1 MLKTIHNVE
10 TGEIITR
17 EMTEDEIAAAE
28 RVSAEQN
35 RRIAEREA
43 KEASRQAVLTK
54 LGLTPEEAQALLGQ
68 HNLQTQ

>member
-17 EMTEDEIAAAE
+17 EMTEDEIATVE

-35 RRIAEREA
+35 RRKAEREA
-43 KEASRQAVLTK
+43 KEAKRQEVLTK
-54 LGLTPEEAQALLGQ
+54 LGLSVEEAQALLG
-68 HNLQTQ
+68 